1 MAKKKTKY
9 KATNKTLRQQIYEYR
24 WIYFLGIPGLVI
36 LLLMNYMPMRNLLMA
51 FQDYNPHLGLLKSP
65 WVGLEHFQTL
75 FQDPKFYNM
84 LKNTLIISGL
94 SLLTFP
100 APVIL
105 ALIMNEVR
113 NAKFKKFI
121 QTSVYLPH
129 FLSWAIVASL
139 TFFLLSTEQG
149 FVNKIAEMMGNEA
162 TAYLF
167 SSKWIYVIIVVQS
180 LWKGIGWGSIVY
192 LAAIAGI
199 DQSLYEA
206 AKMDGANRFQC
217 MWKIT
222 LPSIMP
228 TVMVM
233 LILRMGTIISV
244 DFEQVFLMN
253 NAMVKQQLEVFEVY
267 IYNNSIASGS
277 TQYSYTTAIGVFKS
291 VINTGLVLLTN
302 WITNRK
308 GYEGVM

>member
-1 MAKKKTKY
+1 MAKNKTKMV
-9 KATNKTLRQQIYEYR
+9 ATKKSLRQRMYEYR
-24 WIYFLGIPGLVI
+24 WIYFLGIPGIV
-36 LLLMNYMPMRNLLMA
+36 LLFFMNYLPMRNLLMA

-100 APVIL
+100 APIIL

-113 NAKFKKFI
+113 NAAFKKFV
-121 QTSVYLPH
+121 QTAVYLPH

-149 FVNKIAEMMGNEA
+149 LVNKIAEMMGNEP
-162 TAYLF
+162 TAYMF
-167 SSKWIYVIIVVQS
+167 SSGWIYVIILVQS
-180 LWKGIGWGSIVY
+180 VWKGIGWGSIVY
-192 LAAIAGI
+192 LAAISGI
-199 DQSLYEA
+199 DQTLYEA
-206 AKMDGANRFQC
+206 AKMDGASRFQC
-217 MWKIT
+217 IWKIT

-228 TVMVM
+228 TIMVM
-233 LILRMGTIISV
+233 LILKMGTIISV

-267 IYNNSIASGS
+267 IFNNSIASGS
-277 TQYSYTTAIGVFKS
+277 TQYSYFI
-291 VINTGLVLLTN
+291 
-302 WITNRK
+302 
-308 GYEGVM
+308 

>member
-1 MAKKKTKY
+1 MG
-9 KATNKTLRQQIYEYR
+9 
-24 WIYFLGIPGLVI
+24 GI
-36 LLLMNYMPMRNLLMA
+36 
-51 FQDYNPHLGLLKSP
+51 K
-65 WVGLEHFQTL
+65 HFEAL

-100 APVIL
+100 APIFL

-113 NAKFKKFI
+113 NAKFKKLV

-149 FVNKIAEMMGNEA
+149 LVNKIANLLGYES

-167 SSKWIYVIIVVQS
+167 STKWIYLVIVIQS
-180 LWKGIGWGSIVY
+180 LWKSIGWGSIVY
-192 LAAIAGI
+192 LAAISGI

-206 AKMDGANRFQC
+206 AKMDGANKFQC
-217 MWKIT
+217 MMKIT

-228 TVMVM
+228 TVAVM

-253 NAMVKQQLEVFEVY
+253 NAMVKSKLEVFEVY

-277 TQYSYTTAIGVFKS
+277 TQYSYTTAIGLFKS
-291 VINTGLVLLTN
+291 VINTALVIFTN

-308 GYEGVM
+308 GYDGVM